1 MQVATNNQIR
11 GAAKLQKKESR
22 SETGLFL
29 LEGPQG
35 LKEVLDQPKLVVEI
49 FVTPEAAERHAD
61 LIARAESSRL
71 KVFEA
76 TEAQIKTISDTAHPQ
91 GVVAVCYQP
100 RSNLDEVLATSPKLI
115 IVLSQIRD
123 PGNAGTILRVADAA
137 GADAVIFTTN
147 SVDPF
152 NTKVVRATTGSLWHV
167 PMVLDLELNDVLSA
181 TKSAGMQSFGA
192 TTDGVQISEL
202 SNSELQNPTVWVFGN
217 EAWGFEP
224 GALDKTDKQVAVPI
238 FGEAESLNL
247 ASAASICIYASALA
261 QNG

>member
-1 MQVATNNQIR
+1 LQVATNNQIR

-49 FVTPEAAERHAD
+49 FVTPEAASRHED
-61 LIARAESSRL
+61 LVARAESSRL
-71 KVFEA
+71 KVFDA
-76 TEAQIKTISDTAHPQ
+76 TEAQIKTISDTTHPQ

-100 RSNLDEVLATSPKLI
+100 KSNLDDVLAGSPKLVV
-115 IVLSQIRD
+115 VLSQIRD

-137 GADAVIFTTN
+137 GADAVVFTEN

-152 NTKVVRATTGSLWHV
+152 NPKVVRATTGSLWHV
-167 PMVLDLELNDVLSA
+167 PMVLDADLAEVLA
-181 TKSAGMQSFGA
+181 VGKAAGLQSFGA
-192 TTDGVQISEL
+192 TAAGEAISAL
-202 SNSELQNPTVWVFGN
+202 DSADLAKPTVWVFGN

-224 GALDKTDKQVAVPI
+224 GELELTDRAVAVPI
-238 FGEAESLNL
+238 YGEAESLNL

-261 QNG
+261 QNA

>member
-49 FVTPEAAERHAD
+49 FVTPEAAERHDD
-61 LIARAESSRL
+61 LMKRAAANRL

-76 TEAQIKTISDTAHPQ
+76 TEQQIKTISDTSKPQ

-100 RSNLDEVLATSPKLI
+100 KSNLDDVLTADPKLI
-115 IVLSQIRD
+115 VVLSQIRD

-137 GADAVIFTTN
+137 GADAVVFTKS

-167 PMVLDLELNDVLSA
+167 PMVLDAGLAEVLDA
-181 TKSAGMQSFGA
+181 TKAAGMQSFGA
-192 TTDGVQISEL
+192 TAGGTQISQLEPGML
-202 SNSELQNPTVWVFGN
+202 SKPTVWVFGN
-217 EAWGFEP
+217 EAWGFES
-224 GALDKTDKQVAVPI
+224 GDLELADRAVAVPI

-261 QNG
+261 QNA